1 MRAIAV
7 SKYGAKPTVMDLP
20 DPRPAP
26 GQVLI
31 KVGAAGVNPMDR
43 SIADG
48 GWSAQMDA
56 TFPLILGADAAG
68 VVEALGTGAS
78 RFSPGDK
85 VFGQLLVPPLGST
98 GTYAE
103 RVVVAQDA
111 NLAPIPVG
119 MELATAAALPT
130 AGGTAL
136 QIFDRLGSLGG
147 MTMLLVGADGGVGS
161 FLTQIA
167 ASAGANVIAVA
178 RARAAERLRTYG
190 VAETV
195 DYTKVAVLDDVH
207 ARHPDGIDILVDV
220 ANDAE
225 AFAALATLVRK
236 GGTALTTRYVADAD
250 ALASV
255 DVTGVNFAVAM
266 TPQLLTRL
274 AGEVVAGRVTMPP
287 IREVK
292 LDEVPDLY
300 SEDALFGD
308 GKTVIDLGT

>member
-7 SKYGAKPTVMDLP
+7 SKYGAEPTIMDLP

-26 GQVLI
+26 GEVLI
-31 KVGAAGVNPMDR
+31 KVSAAGVNPMDR
-43 SIADG
+43 SIANG
-48 GWSAQMDA
+48 AWSAQMDA
-56 TFPLILGADAAG
+56 TFPLIMGADVAG
-68 VVEALGTGAS
+68 VVEAVGTGAT

-103 RVVVAQDA
+103 RIAVAQDA

-119 MELATAAALPT
+119 MEPDTAAALPT

-147 MTMLLVGADGGVGS
+147 MTMLLVGANGGVGS

-178 RARAAERLRTYG
+178 RASAAERLRTYG
-190 VAETV
+190 AVETV
-195 DYTKVAVLDDVH
+195 DYTKDSVMDDV
-207 ARHPDGIDILVDV
+207 RVGHPDGIDVLVDV
-220 ANDAE
+220 ANDAD

-250 ALASV
+250 ALAGV
-255 DVTGVNFAVAM
+255 GITGVNFAVAL

-274 AGEVVAGRVTMPP
+274 AGEVVAGRVTTPP

-300 SEDALFGD
+300 SEDALLGD
-308 GKTVIDLGT
+308 GKTVIDLST

>member
-7 SKYGAKPTVMDLP
+7 SNYGAKPTMMDLP
-20 DPRPAP
+20 DPRPAS

-31 KVGAAGVNPMDR
+31 KVSAAGVNPMDR
-43 SIADG
+43 SIANGD
-48 GWSAQMDA
+48 WSAQMDA
-56 TFPLILGADAAG
+56 TFPLIMGADFAG
-68 VVEALGTGAS
+68 VVEAVGMGAT

-111 NLAPIPVG
+111 NLAPIPAG
-119 MELATAAALPT
+119 MEPETAAALPT
-130 AGGTAL
+130 AGCTAL

-167 ASAGANVIAVA
+167 AGAGANVIAVA
-178 RARAAERLRTYG
+178 RASAAERLRTYG
-190 VAETV
+190 VVEIV
-195 DYTKVAVLDDVH
+195 DYTKVSVMDDVR
-207 ARHPDGIDILVDV
+207 ASHPDGIDVLVDV
-220 ANDAE
+220 ANDAD
-225 AFAALATLVRK
+225 AFAALATLARR

-250 ALASV
+250 ALASAGI
-255 DVTGVNFAVAM
+255 TGVNFALAM
-266 TPQLLTRL
+266 TPELLTRL
-274 AGEVVAGRVTMPP
+274 AGEVVAGRVTTPP
-287 IREVK
+287 IRAVK

-300 SEDALFGD
+300 SEGALVGD